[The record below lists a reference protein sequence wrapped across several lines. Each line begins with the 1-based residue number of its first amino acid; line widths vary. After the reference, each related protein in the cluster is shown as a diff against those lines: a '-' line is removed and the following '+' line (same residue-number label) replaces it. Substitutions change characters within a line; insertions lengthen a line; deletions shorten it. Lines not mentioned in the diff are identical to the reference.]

1 MKKLKEFCDEYG
13 LTLEV
18 EEVID
23 DEKEAGTITYQSR
36 PAGSI
41 IAERVNLKI
50 KVTKKSET
58 EAGSDH
64 TNTDDGMV
72 PYEEGN
78 NN

>member
-1 MKKLKEFCDEYG
+1 MF
-13 LTLEV
+13 TLIPGIINFLSTFIMIL
-18 EEVID
+18 ID
-23 DEKEAGTITYQSR
+23 DEKKAGTITYQSR